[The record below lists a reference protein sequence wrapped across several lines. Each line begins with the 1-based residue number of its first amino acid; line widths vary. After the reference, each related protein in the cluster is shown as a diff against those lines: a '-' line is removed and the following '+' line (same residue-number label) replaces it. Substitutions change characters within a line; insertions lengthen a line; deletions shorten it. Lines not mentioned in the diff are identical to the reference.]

1 MCQSQCRHKRKQEGG
16 QSIGQKNSA
25 TYLTWS
31 YNSYFHEL
39 PHPKRPILLLI
50 FPILLLFGGSRAP
63 PGPFLYCAYGA
74 EEPWKLKLER
84 SKLILGSVDKGISST
99 KISLIVLMRVVNRE
113 QKILE
118 EFSVLARIFQNEKLQ
133 NMSFL
138 IISFKSINSN
148 RKLVE

>member
-1 MCQSQCRHKRKQEGG
+1 M
-16 QSIGQKNSA
+16 
-25 TYLTWS
+25 
-31 YNSYFHEL
+31 
-39 PHPKRPILLLI
+39 
-50 FPILLLFGGSRAP
+50 
-63 PGPFLYCAYGA
+63 
-74 EEPWKLKLER
+74 KLER

-138 IISFKSINSN
+138 IISFKSIHSN